1 MFFLGGGGGIVC
13 VFYCLFVWR
22 EDFVVVVVVIDL
34 EISILE
40 HAVHSIYNWHT
51 WVLKF
56 ILLFSSTFNVIFSN
70 VCVLWRIF

>member
-1 MFFLGGGGGIVC
+1 MCFIVC
-13 VFYCLFVWR
+13 LFSVRIFLVCLFIFV
-22 EDFVVVVVVIDL
+22 VVVVVVIDL

-56 ILLFSSTFNVIFSN
+56 ILIFTFHF
-70 VCVLWRIF
+70 